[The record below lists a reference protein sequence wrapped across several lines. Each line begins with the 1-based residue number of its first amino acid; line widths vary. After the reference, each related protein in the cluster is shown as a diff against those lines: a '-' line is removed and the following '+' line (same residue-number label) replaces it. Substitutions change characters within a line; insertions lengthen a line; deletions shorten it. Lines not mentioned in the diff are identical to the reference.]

1 MKSKPLTYLL
11 IVSVAA
17 VWGIIFYRIFSAQ
30 GDEEIS
36 FTPLTKYNKVNESLD
51 DYVMK
56 DTFTLSLNYRDP
68 FLTDVSDANI
78 IIAKIASEAQNSTA
92 VNELPHKAAINW
104 NIIKYTGI
112 ISNPLKKSPVA
123 IVQVNGT
130 EHIMKEGESMDG
142 VKLIRILRDS
152 VKVTYQNKTKFITI
166 Q

>member
-36 FTPLTKYNKVNESLD
+36 LTPLTKYNKVNESLD

-56 DTFTLSLNYRDP
+56 DTFILSLNYRDP
-68 FLTDVSDANI
+68 FLTDVPDVNIKTANI
-78 IIAKIASEAQNSTA
+78 TSEAQKSS
-92 VNELPHKAAINW
+92 VNELSHKPAINW
-104 NIIKYTGI
+104 NIIKYTGF

-130 EHIMKEGESMDG
+130 EHMMKEGESMDG